1 MGGDFGGVV
10 CAPGLGGWAD
20 FAWAGKEFADGSA
33 GYLMAARRGDD
44 LRFRVPVGGFKSGAV
59 LGLQEQMADIS
70 ERGGAAGRDA
80 VGSEGFKEFAEDVVD
95 IDLGDEIAGGTGE
108 FFEEIV
114 LAVLGA
120 AVGGA
125 VVAAES
131 LVVGMRRHGTA
142 FAVGEFEICKVRR
155 VDQVVGCSW
164 RIINEEVRYC

>member
-1 MGGDFGGVV
+1 MLGRIFDGDEPGEDFG
-10 CAPGLGGWAD
+10 
-20 FAWAGKEFADGSA
+20 
-33 GYLMAARRGDD
+33 
-44 LRFRVPVGGFKSGAV
+44 FRVPVGGFKSGAV

-70 ERGGAAGRDA
+70 ERGGAARRDA

-95 IDLGDEIAGGTGE
+95 INLGDEIAGRAGE

-125 VVAAES
+125 VIAAKS

-142 FAVGEFEICKVRR
+142 FAVGELKSAKSVEWIRSLVAH
-155 VDQVVGCSW
+155 G
-164 RIINEEVRYC
+164 E

>member
-1 MGGDFGGVV
+1 MRTGIGWLGRLRLGREGIRRRVGGILDGGE
-10 CAPGLGGWAD
+10 L
-20 FAWAGKEFADGSA
+20 
-33 GYLMAARRGDD
+33 GDD
-44 LRFRVPVGGFKSGAV
+44 LGFRVPVGGFKSGAV

-142 FAVGEFEICKVRR
+142 FAVGELKSAKSVEWIRSLVAH
-155 VDQVVGCSW
+155 G
-164 RIINEEVRYC
+164 E